1 MPRFVKIVLSRG
13 ELEAGHFVRAAQAV
27 KSLLIYSKTLAFRDF
42 LCYNF
47 LGTKENKQS
56 TDDIK
61 EEQNM
66 KNIDFHASLL
76 LPELIDF
83 VYNNEI
89 YTIEDAADELF
100 ITARDWNHWS
110 PSEQW
115 FIDCGMAAELL
126 ALCEADRET
135 RCEG

>member
-1 MPRFVKIVLSRG
+1 VLRCS
-13 ELEAGHFVRAAQAV
+13 ELEAGHFVRAAQVV
-27 KSLLIYSKTLAFRDF
+27 KSLLIYSKMLAFRDF

-66 KNIDFHASLL
+66 KNIDFRATLT
-76 LPELIDF
+76 LPDLKDF
-83 VYNNEI
+83 VYNNEV
-89 YTIEDAADELF
+89 YCLEDAARDLVE
-100 ITARDWNHWS
+100 TARDWNHWS

>member
-1 MPRFVKIVLSRG
+1 MLRRG
-13 ELEAGHFVRAAQAV
+13 ELEAGHFVRAAQVV
-27 KSLLIYSKTLAFRDF
+27 KSLLIYSKTLAFRNF

-66 KNIDFHASLL
+66 KNINFHATLT
-76 LPELIDF
+76 LPDLEDF

-89 YTIEDAADELF
+89 YDLEDAADELV

-115 FIDCGMAAELL
+115 FIDSGLAAELL
-126 ALCEADRET
+126 ALCEADRAT
-135 RCEG
+135 WDEG